1 MSTILIAEDDPQVS
15 AFLERGLRSG
25 GFEPKV
31 VGDGESALSA
41 ALDDPPDLMIL
52 DLGLPGK
59 KGLDVLRALRAS
71 GSRLPVVILTAT
83 QDLPSKVAGF
93 EVGADD
99 YVTKP
104 FLFEELLAR
113 VRARIRSSAADS
125 PRALRAGRVTLDL
138 ETRWASVG
146 RRRVELSGREFALL
160 EAFMRSPDQ
169 VMTRALLL
177 SSVWGFDHDPR
188 SNIVEVY
195 VGYLRRK
202 LGDDVIETVRG
213 TGYRLRSPSG

>member
-15 AFLERGLRSG
+15 ALLERELRLS

-31 VGDGESALSA
+31 VGDGEAALSA
-41 ALDDPPDLMIL
+41 ARDDPPDLMIL

-59 KGLDVLRALRAS
+59 EGLHVLRELRAS
-71 GSRLPVVILTAT
+71 GSRLPVVILTAS

-113 VRARIRSSAADS
+113 VRARIRTSAADS
-125 PRALRAGRVTLDL
+125 PWSLCAGRVTLDL

-146 RRRVELSGREFALL
+146 QRRVELSGREFALL

>member
-15 AFLERGLRSG
+15 AFLERELRSS
-25 GFEPKV
+25 GFKPMV

-41 ALDDPPDLMIL
+41 ARDDPPDLMIL

-59 KGLDVLRALRAS
+59 EGLDVLRELRAS
-71 GSRLPVVILTAT
+71 GSRLPVVILTAR

-113 VRARIRSSAADS
+113 VRARLRTSATDS
-125 PRALRAGRVTLDL
+125 PRSLCAGRVTLDL

-146 RRRVELSGREFALL
+146 QRRVELSGREFALL